1 MVKICSE
8 TYPAENEERFKK
20 HFEMFPYGLSPFQ
33 KHSIEA
39 LVSGHHSLVLAHTG
53 AGKSTPFEFAAE
65 YFIKMGK
72 KVIYCSPIK
81 SLSNQKF
88 SDFTQK
94 YPHISVGIVTGDI
107 CVNKEAS
114 LLILTTE
121 ILCNTLFLKKN
132 IEHSKNNNASLLST
146 PSTNVYG
153 VPSLTGAFGY
163 GSLQFDMDFD
173 NELGCVVFDEFH
185 YLNDPDRGHVWEN
198 TVMMLPHHIQMLML
212 SATLDKPNKIATWIE
227 ARRSV
232 SGDEF
237 EASPGI
243 NVLKKDVYISST
255 NNREVPLTHYS
266 FITTTQ
272 GIFKAIKDKEME
284 KEINNTINKLH
295 LIQNEKGVFNE
306 PIYHKIQKMLTL
318 FEQKQVYVKRS
329 HVINQVC
336 KYLVENSLLP
346 AICFVLS
353 RKQLEVCA
361 MEVTT
366 ILLEDDSKVGYIA
379 SREAEKI
386 LRKLPNFQEYLELP
400 EYIKLISLLEKGI
413 GIHHAGMVS
422 IFREIVEIFLT
433 RGYIKLLFCTETFA
447 LGVNFPIKTTIF
459 TDVKKFDGSQ
469 TRMLYAHEYTQQSGR
484 AGRRGYDKVGTVI
497 HLNNLFRNVEL
508 TEYRLMMHG
517 KPQTLVSKFKISYN
531 LLLSLIDLERPVA
544 LSEAKGAG
552 ERFNSEDDCRRSSGD
567 NQILQFCQRSMIQE
581 DIESELTVMKQQLDK
596 SEAEANAIKNGSL
609 AHIKTPKEVVEQYL
623 VAVEK
628 RKTSVNKKR
637 KELDREIQNIVDA
650 HKTLLNDVISV
661 TTYNEKVLE
670 LEKVQKQYRNTNE
683 YLNGSIN
690 TLLDF
695 LKNDGFISE
704 NELTPLGFIATHFR
718 EAHCLVFSRLYASN
732 KFNNLS
738 AIQMVAI
745 FSCFTNV
752 TVSDDQKTVLP
763 DSNDTSV
770 KKIVQEITEM
780 YNYYQDFETNYMTN
794 TGVDYNIHYD
804 LIDYVIQW
812 CNCDSAPECK
822 FILQNLESE
831 KTIFLGEFVK
841 AILKINNMASEMEKI
856 AESVGDIALL
866 HKLKEIPVLTLKFVA
881 TNQSLYV

>member
-8 TYPAENEERFKK
+8 IYPAENEERFKE

-132 IEHSKNNNASLLST
+132 IKKNEDIKNNNNASLLST
-146 PSTNVYG
+146 PSTNVYR

-227 ARRSV
+227 AR
-232 SGDEF
+232 
-237 EASPGI
+237 PCI
-243 NVLKKDVYISST
+243 NSDITSKKEVYISST

-272 GIFKAIKDKEME
+272 GIFKAIKDKELE

-366 ILLEDDSKVGYIA
+366 ILLEDDSKVGYVA

-661 TTYNEKVLE
+661 TKYNEKVLE
-670 LEKVQKQYRNTNE
+670 LEKYQKQYRNTNE

-718 EAHCLVFSRLYASN
+718 EAHCLVFARLYSSN
-732 KFNNLS
+732 KFENLS

-752 TVSDDQKTVLP
+752 TVSDEQKTVLP

-770 KKIVQEITEM
+770 KQIVQEITEM
-780 YNYYQDFETNYMTN
+780 YDYYQDFETNYMTN

>member
-1 MVKICSE
+1 
-8 TYPAENEERFKK
+8 
-20 HFEMFPYGLSPFQ
+20 
-33 KHSIEA
+33 
-39 LVSGHHSLVLAHTG
+39 
-53 AGKSTPFEFAAE
+53 
-65 YFIKMGK
+65 
-72 KVIYCSPIK
+72 
-81 SLSNQKF
+81 
-88 SDFTQK
+88 
-94 YPHISVGIVTGDI
+94 
-107 CVNKEAS
+107 
-114 LLILTTE
+114 
-121 ILCNTLFLKKN
+121 
-132 IEHSKNNNASLLST
+132 
-146 PSTNVYG
+146 
-153 VPSLTGAFGY
+153 
-163 GSLQFDMDFD
+163 
-173 NELGCVVFDEFH
+173 
-185 YLNDPDRGHVWEN
+185 
-198 TVMMLPHHIQMLML
+198 
-212 SATLDKPNKIATWIE
+212 
-227 ARRSV
+227 
-232 SGDEF
+232 
-237 EASPGI
+237 
-243 NVLKKDVYISST
+243 
-255 NNREVPLTHYS
+255 
-266 FITTTQ
+266 
-272 GIFKAIKDKEME
+272 
-284 KEINNTINKLH
+284 
-295 LIQNEKGVFNE
+295 
-306 PIYHKIQKMLTL
+306 
-318 FEQKQVYVKRS
+318 
-329 HVINQVC
+329 
-336 KYLVENSLLP
+336 
-346 AICFVLS
+346 
-353 RKQLEVCA
+353 
-361 MEVTT
+361 
-366 ILLEDDSKVGYIA
+366 
-379 SREAEKI
+379 

-531 LLLSLIDLERPVA
+531 LLLSLID
-544 LSEAKGAG
+544 
-552 ERFNSEDDCRRSSGD
+552 SGD
-567 NQILQFCQRSMIQE
+567 NNILEFCQRSMIQE

-670 LEKVQKQYRNTNE
+670 LEKYQKQYRNTNE

-752 TVSDDQKTVLP
+752 TVSDEQKTILP

-804 LIDYVIQW
+804 LIDYVIRW

>member
-8 TYPAENEERFKK
+8 IYPAENEERFKE

-39 LVSGHHSLVLAHTG
+39 LVSGQHSLVLAHTG

-65 YFIKMGK
+65 YFIKNGK

-132 IEHSKNNNASLLST
+132 IKKNEQHPTGNNTPTLLS
-146 PSTNVYG
+146 
-153 VPSLTGAFGY
+153 
-163 GSLQFDMDFD
+163 FDMDFD

-237 EASPGI
+237 EASPSI
-243 NVLKKDVYISST
+243 NVLKKEVYISST
-255 NNREVPLTHYS
+255 NNREVPLLHYS

-366 ILLEDDSKVGYIA
+366 ILLEDDSKVGYVA

-531 LLLSLIDLERPVA
+531 LLLSLIDV
-544 LSEAKGAG
+544 
-552 ERFNSEDDCRRSSGD
+552 GD
-567 NQILQFCQRSMIQE
+567 NNILEFCERSMIQE
-581 DIESELTVMKQQLDK
+581 DIEGELTVMKQQVDK
-596 SEAEANAIKNGSL
+596 LEMEANAIKNGSL
-609 AHIKTPKEVVEQYL
+609 AHIKTPKDVVEQYL

-683 YLNGSIN
+683 YLNNSIS

-695 LKNDGFISE
+695 MGKDGFISE
-704 NELTPLGFIATHFR
+704 NKENNENKYMLTPLGFIATHFR
-718 EAHCLVFSRLYASN
+718 EAHCLVFSKLYASN
-732 KFNNLS
+732 KFENLS

-752 TVSDDQKTVLP
+752 TVSDEQKTVLP
-763 DSNDTSV
+763 NSNDTSV

-780 YNYYQDFETNYMTN
+780 YDYYQDFETNYMTN

-804 LIDYVIQW
+804 LIDYVIRW
-812 CNCDSAPECK
+812 CRCDSAPECK

-856 AESVGDIALL
+856 AESMGNIALL
-866 HKLKEIPVLTLKFVA
+866 YKLKEIPVLTLKFVA

>member
-8 TYPAENEERFKK
+8 TYPAENEERFKE

-65 YFIKMGK
+65 YFIKKGK

-132 IEHSKNNNASLLST
+132 NKINDQSKNNNNASLLS
-146 PSTNVYG
+146 
-153 VPSLTGAFGY
+153 
-163 GSLQFDMDFD
+163 FDMDFD

-227 ARRSV
+227 SR
-232 SGDEF
+232 
-237 EASPGI
+237 PCI
-243 NVLKKDVYISST
+243 NVDESMIKDVYISST
-255 NNREVPLTHYS
+255 NNREVPLLHYS

-272 GIFKAIKDKEME
+272 SIFKAIKDKELE

-508 TEYRLMMHG
+508 TEYRVMMHG

-531 LLLSLIDLERPVA
+531 LLLNLID
-544 LSEAKGAG
+544 
-552 ERFNSEDDCRRSSGD
+552 SGD
-567 NQILQFCQRSMIQE
+567 NNILNFCQRSMIQE
-581 DIESELTVMKQQLDK
+581 DIESELTVMKQQVAD
-596 SEAEANAIKNGSL
+596 SEADANAIKNGSL

-623 VAVEK
+623 IAVEK

-650 HKTLLNDVISV
+650 YKTLLNDVISV
-661 TTYNEKVLE
+661 TKYNEKVLE
-670 LEKVQKQYRNTNE
+670 LEKYQKQYRNTNE
-683 YLNGSIN
+683 YLNNSIS

-695 LKNDGFISE
+695 MEKDGFISE
-704 NELTPLGFIATHFR
+704 NVLTPLGFIATHFR
-718 EAHCLVFSRLYASN
+718 EAHCLVFARLYSSN
-732 KFNNLS
+732 KFENLS

-752 TVSDDQKTVLP
+752 TVSDEQKTVLP

-770 KKIVQEITEM
+770 KQIVQEITEM
-780 YNYYQDFETNYMTN
+780 YDYYQDFETNYMTN

-804 LIDYVIQW
+804 LIDYVIRW
-812 CNCDSAPECK
+812 CHCDSAPECK

>member
-8 TYPAENEERFKK
+8 TYPAENEERFKE

-65 YFIKMGK
+65 YFIKKGK

-132 IEHSKNNNASLLST
+132 NKINDQSKNNNASLLS
-146 PSTNVYG
+146 
-153 VPSLTGAFGY
+153 
-163 GSLQFDMDFD
+163 FDMDFD

-232 SGDEF
+232 SGDERLDSVTSVEEF
-237 EASPGI
+237 ESRPCI
-243 NVLKKDVYISST
+243 NVDESMIKDVYISST
-255 NNREVPLTHYS
+255 NHREVPLTHYS

-272 GIFKAIKDKEME
+272 SIFKAIKDKELE

-508 TEYRLMMHG
+508 TEYRVMMHG

-531 LLLSLIDLERPVA
+531 LLLNLID
-544 LSEAKGAG
+544 
-552 ERFNSEDDCRRSSGD
+552 SGD
-567 NQILQFCQRSMIQE
+567 NNILNFCQRSMIQE
-581 DIESELTVMKQQLDK
+581 DIESELTVMKQQVAD
-596 SEAEANAIKNGSL
+596 SEADANAIKNGSL

-623 VAVEK
+623 IAVEK

-650 HKTLLNDVISV
+650 YKTLLNDVISV
-661 TTYNEKVLE
+661 TKYNEKVLE
-670 LEKVQKQYRNTNE
+670 LEKYQKQYRNTNE
-683 YLNGSIN
+683 YLNNSIS

-695 LKNDGFISE
+695 MEKDGFISE
-704 NELTPLGFIATHFR
+704 NVLTPLGFIATHFR
-718 EAHCLVFSRLYASN
+718 EAHCLVFARLYSSN
-732 KFNNLS
+732 KFENLS

-752 TVSDDQKTVLP
+752 TVSDEQKTVLP

-770 KKIVQEITEM
+770 KQIVQEITEM
-780 YNYYQDFETNYMTN
+780 YDYYQDFETNYMTN

-804 LIDYVIQW
+804 LIDYVIRW
-812 CNCDSAPECK
+812 CHCDSAQECK

-856 AESVGDIALL
+856 AESVGNIALL

>member
-8 TYPAENEERFKK
+8 IYPAENEERFKE

-132 IEHSKNNNASLLST
+132 VKNIEQTKSNNTSLLST
-146 PSTNVYG
+146 PSTNVYR

-227 ARRSV
+227 AR
-232 SGDEF
+232 
-237 EASPGI
+237 PCI
-243 NVLKKDVYISST
+243 NSDITSKKDVYISST

-661 TTYNEKVLE
+661 TKYNEKVLE
-670 LEKVQKQYRNTNE
+670 LEKYQKQYRNTNE

-704 NELTPLGFIATHFR
+704 NKLTHLGFIATHFR

-752 TVSDDQKTVLP
+752 TVSDEQKTVLP

-812 CNCDSAPECK
+812 CQCDSAPACK

>member
-1 MVKICSE
+1 MNYIIIDKTMVKICTE
-8 TYPAENEERFKK
+8 IYPNEDNEVFKE
-20 HFEMFPYGLSPFQ
+20 HFDMFPYGLSPFQ
-33 KHSIEA
+33 KHSIQA
-39 LVSGHHSLVLAHTG
+39 LVEGQHSLVLAHTG

-65 YFIKMGK
+65 YFIKKGK
-72 KVIYCSPIK
+72 KIIYCSPIK

-132 IEHSKNNNASLLST
+132 MKNTENINTTPMLS
-146 PSTNVYG
+146 
-153 VPSLTGAFGY
+153 
-163 GSLQFDMDFD
+163 FDMDFD
-173 NELGCVVFDEFH
+173 NELACVVFDEFH

-212 SATLDKPNKIATWIE
+212 SATLDKPNKVANWIE
-227 ARRSV
+227 NRPSNGIYITDLERAVALSAAKGAGERRESV
-232 SGDEF
+232 DDSRRI
-237 EASPGI
+237 PK
-243 NVLKKDVYISST
+243 LKQVYISST
-255 NNREVPLTHYS
+255 NHREVPLMHYS

-295 LIQNEKGVFNE
+295 LIQNEKGSFIE
-306 PIYHKIQKMLTL
+306 PTYHKIQKMLTL
-318 FEQKQVYVKRS
+318 FDQKQIYVKRS

-336 KYLVENSLLP
+336 KYLVENNLLP

-361 MEVTT
+361 NEVTCD
-366 ILLEDDSKVGYIA
+366 LLEDDSKVGYIA
-379 SREAEKI
+379 SHEAEKI

-400 EYIKLISLLEKGI
+400 EYIQLVALLGKGI

-433 RGYIKLLFCTETFA
+433 RGFIKLLFCTETFA

-469 TRMLYAHEYTQQSGR
+469 MRMLYAHEYTQQSGR

-497 HLNNLFRNVEL
+497 HLSNLFKNLEL

-531 LLLSLIDLERPVA
+531 LLLSLID
-544 LSEAKGAG
+544 
-552 ERFNSEDDCRRSSGD
+552 SGD
-567 NQILQFCQRSMIQE
+567 NNILQFCQRSMIQE
-581 DIESELTVMKQQLDK
+581 DIESELNVTKQQADVV
-596 SEAEANAIKNGSL
+596 EAELNAIINGSL
-609 AHIKTPKEVVEQYL
+609 MYIKTPREVVDQYL
-623 VAVEK
+623 DAIEK

-637 KELDREIQNIVDA
+637 KELDREINTIVNTY
-650 HKTLLNDVISV
+650 KTIAADVISV
-661 TTYNEKVLE
+661 TKYNDKNTE
-670 LEKVQKQYRNTNE
+670 LEKYKRQLRNTSD
-683 YLNGSIN
+683 YLDNSIQ
-690 TLLDF
+690 TILEF
-695 LKNDGFISE
+695 LKKDGFIRENPNSLE
-704 NELTPLGFIATHFR
+704 NEKIYELSPLGFNAIYFR
-718 EAHCLVFSRLYASN
+718 EAHCLVFAKLIESN
-732 KFNNLS
+732 NFEDLS
-738 AIQMVAI
+738 ATQIAAV

-752 TVSDDQKTVLP
+752 NVSDELKTVRP
-763 DSNDTSV
+763 DSSDTSV
-770 KKIVQEITEM
+770 KILIREISTL

-804 LIDYVIQW
+804 LIDYIIMW
-812 CNCDSAPECK
+812 CDCDSAVDCK
-822 FILQNLESE
+822 FILQKLESE

-841 AILKINNMASEMEKI
+841 AILKINNIAGEMEKI
-856 AESVGDIALL
+856 AESIGNIALL
-866 HKLKEIPVLTLKFVA
+866 HKLKEISVLTLKFVA

>member
-1 MVKICSE
+1 
-8 TYPAENEERFKK
+8 
-20 HFEMFPYGLSPFQ
+20 
-33 KHSIEA
+33 
-39 LVSGHHSLVLAHTG
+39 
-53 AGKSTPFEFAAE
+53 
-65 YFIKMGK
+65 MGK

-132 IEHSKNNNASLLST
+132 IEHSKNNNASLLS
-146 PSTNVYG
+146 
-153 VPSLTGAFGY
+153 
-163 GSLQFDMDFD
+163 FDMDFD

-232 SGDEF
+232 SGDERLDSVTSVEEF
-237 EASPGI
+237 ENRPSPL
-243 NVLKKDVYISST
+243 NMEDSVLKKDVYISST

-433 RGYIKLLFCTETFA
+433 RGYIKLLFCTETLA
-447 LGVNFPIKTTIF
+447 
-459 TDVKKFDGSQ
+459 
-469 TRMLYAHEYTQQSGR
+469 
-484 AGRRGYDKVGTVI
+484 
-497 HLNNLFRNVEL
+497 
-508 TEYRLMMHG
+508 YR
-517 KPQTLVSKFKISYN
+517 
-531 LLLSLIDLERPVA
+531 
-544 LSEAKGAG
+544 
-552 ERFNSEDDCRRSSGD
+552 
-567 NQILQFCQRSMIQE
+567 
-581 DIESELTVMKQQLDK
+581 
-596 SEAEANAIKNGSL
+596 
-609 AHIKTPKEVVEQYL
+609 
-623 VAVEK
+623 
-628 RKTSVNKKR
+628 
-637 KELDREIQNIVDA
+637 
-650 HKTLLNDVISV
+650 
-661 TTYNEKVLE
+661 
-670 LEKVQKQYRNTNE
+670 
-683 YLNGSIN
+683 
-690 TLLDF
+690 
-695 LKNDGFISE
+695 
-704 NELTPLGFIATHFR
+704 
-718 EAHCLVFSRLYASN
+718 
-732 KFNNLS
+732 
-738 AIQMVAI
+738 
-745 FSCFTNV
+745 
-752 TVSDDQKTVLP
+752 
-763 DSNDTSV
+763 
-770 KKIVQEITEM
+770 
-780 YNYYQDFETNYMTN
+780 
-794 TGVDYNIHYD
+794 
-804 LIDYVIQW
+804 
-812 CNCDSAPECK
+812 
-822 FILQNLESE
+822 
-831 KTIFLGEFVK
+831 
-841 AILKINNMASEMEKI
+841 
-856 AESVGDIALL
+856 
-866 HKLKEIPVLTLKFVA
+866 
-881 TNQSLYV
+881 

>member
-1 MVKICSE
+1 
-8 TYPAENEERFKK
+8 
-20 HFEMFPYGLSPFQ
+20 
-33 KHSIEA
+33 
-39 LVSGHHSLVLAHTG
+39 
-53 AGKSTPFEFAAE
+53 
-65 YFIKMGK
+65 
-72 KVIYCSPIK
+72 
-81 SLSNQKF
+81 
-88 SDFTQK
+88 
-94 YPHISVGIVTGDI
+94 
-107 CVNKEAS
+107 
-114 LLILTTE
+114 
-121 ILCNTLFLKKN
+121 
-132 IEHSKNNNASLLST
+132 
-146 PSTNVYG
+146 
-153 VPSLTGAFGY
+153 
-163 GSLQFDMDFD
+163 
-173 NELGCVVFDEFH
+173 
-185 YLNDPDRGHVWEN
+185 
-198 TVMMLPHHIQMLML
+198 
-212 SATLDKPNKIATWIE
+212 
-227 ARRSV
+227 
-232 SGDEF
+232 
-237 EASPGI
+237 
-243 NVLKKDVYISST
+243 
-255 NNREVPLTHYS
+255 
-266 FITTTQ
+266 
-272 GIFKAIKDKEME
+272 
-284 KEINNTINKLH
+284 
-295 LIQNEKGVFNE
+295 
-306 PIYHKIQKMLTL
+306 
-318 FEQKQVYVKRS
+318 
-329 HVINQVC
+329 VINQVC

-366 ILLEDDSKVGYIA
+366 ILLEDDSKVGYVA

-650 HKTLLNDVISV
+650 HKTLLNDVIYV

-670 LEKVQKQYRNTNE
+670 LEKYQKQYRNTNE

-704 NELTPLGFIATHFR
+704 NKLTHLGFIATHFR

-752 TVSDDQKTVLP
+752 TVSDEQKTVLP

>member
-1 MVKICSE
+1 
-8 TYPAENEERFKK
+8 
-20 HFEMFPYGLSPFQ
+20 
-33 KHSIEA
+33 
-39 LVSGHHSLVLAHTG
+39 
-53 AGKSTPFEFAAE
+53 
-65 YFIKMGK
+65 
-72 KVIYCSPIK
+72 
-81 SLSNQKF
+81 
-88 SDFTQK
+88 
-94 YPHISVGIVTGDI
+94 
-107 CVNKEAS
+107 
-114 LLILTTE
+114 
-121 ILCNTLFLKKN
+121 
-132 IEHSKNNNASLLST
+132 
-146 PSTNVYG
+146 
-153 VPSLTGAFGY
+153 
-163 GSLQFDMDFD
+163 MDFD

-227 ARRSV
+227 ARP
-232 SGDEF
+232 
-237 EASPGI
+237 SPL
-243 NVLKKDVYISST
+243 NMEDSVLKKDVYISST
-255 NNREVPLTHYS
+255 NNREVPLLHYS

-531 LLLSLIDLERPVA
+531 LLLSLIDV
-544 LSEAKGAG
+544 G
-552 ERFNSEDDCRRSSGD
+552 DD
-567 NQILQFCQRSMIQE
+567 QILQFCQRSMIQE

-661 TTYNEKVLE
+661 TSYNEKVLE
-670 LEKVQKQYRNTNE
+670 LEKYQKQYRNTNE

-752 TVSDDQKTVLP
+752 TVSDEQKTILP

-804 LIDYVIQW
+804 LIDYVIRW

>member
-8 TYPAENEERFKK
+8 TYPAENEERFKE

-65 YFIKMGK
+65 YFIKKGK

-132 IEHSKNNNASLLST
+132 NKINEDIKNNNNASLLS
-146 PSTNVYG
+146 
-153 VPSLTGAFGY
+153 
-163 GSLQFDMDFD
+163 FDMDFD

-232 SGDEF
+232 SGDERLDSVTSVEEF
-237 EASPGI
+237 ESRPCI
-243 NVLKKDVYISST
+243 NVDESMIKDVYISST
-255 NNREVPLTHYS
+255 NNREVPLLHYN

-272 GIFKAIKDKEME
+272 SIFKAIKDKELE

-508 TEYRLMMHG
+508 TEYRVMMHG
-517 KPQTLVSKFKISYN
+517 KPHTLVSKFKISYN
-531 LLLSLIDLERPVA
+531 LLLNLID
-544 LSEAKGAG
+544 
-552 ERFNSEDDCRRSSGD
+552 SGD
-567 NQILQFCQRSMIQE
+567 NNILNFCQRSMIQE

-623 VAVEK
+623 IAVEK

-661 TTYNEKVLE
+661 TKYNEKVLE
-670 LEKVQKQYRNTNE
+670 LEKYQKQYRNTNE
-683 YLNGSIN
+683 YLNNSIC

-695 LKNDGFISE
+695 MEKDGFISE
-704 NELTPLGFIATHFR
+704 NNLERHVDGNRKILTPLGFIATHFR
-718 EAHCLVFSRLYASN
+718 EAHCLVFARLYASN
-732 KFNNLS
+732 KFENLS

-752 TVSDDQKTVLP
+752 TVSDEQKTVLP

-770 KKIVQEITEM
+770 KQIVQEITEM
-780 YNYYQDFETNYMTN
+780 YDYYQDFETNYMTN

-804 LIDYVIQW
+804 LIDYVIRW
-812 CNCDSAPECK
+812 CHCDSAPECK

-856 AESVGDIALL
+856 AESVGNIALL

>member
-8 TYPAENEERFKK
+8 TYPAENEERFKE

-39 LVSGHHSLVLAHTG
+39 LVSGQHSLVLAHTG

-65 YFIKMGK
+65 YFIKKGK

-132 IEHSKNNNASLLST
+132 IKNEHIKNNNATLLS
-146 PSTNVYG
+146 
-153 VPSLTGAFGY
+153 
-163 GSLQFDMDFD
+163 FDMDFD

-227 ARRSV
+227 AR
-232 SGDEF
+232 
-237 EASPGI
+237 PCI
-243 NVLKKDVYISST
+243 NVDESLVNSPSLSLDLKDVYISST
-255 NNREVPLTHYS
+255 NHREVPLTHYS

-531 LLLSLIDLERPVA
+531 LLLSLIDV
-544 LSEAKGAG
+544 
-552 ERFNSEDDCRRSSGD
+552 GD

-581 DIESELTVMKQQLDK
+581 DIESELTIMKQQLDK

-661 TTYNEKVLE
+661 TKYNEKVLE
-670 LEKVQKQYRNTNE
+670 LEKYQKQYRNTNE

-704 NELTPLGFIATHFR
+704 NNENKYMLTPLGFIATHFR

-763 DSNDTSV
+763 DSNDNSV

-812 CNCDSAPECK
+812 CNCDCAPECK

>member
-8 TYPAENEERFKK
+8 IYPAENEERFKE

-132 IEHSKNNNASLLST
+132 IKKNEDIKNNNTSLLS
-146 PSTNVYG
+146 
-153 VPSLTGAFGY
+153 
-163 GSLQFDMDFD
+163 FDMDFD

-227 ARRSV
+227 ARPS
-232 SGDEF
+232 
-237 EASPGI
+237 I

-531 LLLSLIDLERPVA
+531 LLLSLID
-544 LSEAKGAG
+544 
-552 ERFNSEDDCRRSSGD
+552 SGD
-567 NQILQFCQRSMIQE
+567 NNILEFCQRSMIQE

-752 TVSDDQKTVLP
+752 TVSDEQKTVLP
-763 DSNDTSV
+763 DSNDTFV

>member
-8 TYPAENEERFKK
+8 TYPAENEERFKE

-65 YFIKMGK
+65 YFIKKGK

-132 IEHSKNNNASLLST
+132 MKKNEQQPSGNNASLLS
-146 PSTNVYG
+146 
-153 VPSLTGAFGY
+153 
-163 GSLQFDMDFD
+163 FDMDFD

-227 ARRSV
+227 ARPSV
-232 SGDEF
+232 SDGERLNYGTSVEEF
-237 EASPGI
+237 EARPCI
-243 NVLKKDVYISST
+243 NVDESMMKDVYISST
-255 NNREVPLTHYS
+255 NHREVPLTHYS

-272 GIFKAIKDKEME
+272 SIFKAIKDKELE

-531 LLLSLIDLERPVA
+531 LLLNLIE
-544 LSEAKGAG
+544 
-552 ERFNSEDDCRRSSGD
+552 SGD
-567 NQILQFCQRSMIQE
+567 NNILEFCQRSMIQE
-581 DIESELTVMKQQLDK
+581 DIESELTVMKQYLVKVD
-596 SEAEANAIKNGSL
+596 ADANAIKNGSL

-623 VAVEK
+623 IAVEK

-661 TTYNEKVLE
+661 TKYNEKVLE
-670 LEKVQKQYRNTNE
+670 LEKYQKQYRNTNE
-683 YLNGSIN
+683 YLNSSIS

-695 LKNDGFISE
+695 MEKDGFILNE
-704 NELTPLGFIATHFR
+704 NNENNENKYMLTPLGFIATHFR
-718 EAHCLVFSRLYASN
+718 EAHCLVFARLYASN
-732 KFNNLS
+732 KFENLS

-752 TVSDDQKTVLP
+752 TVSDEQKTVLP

-770 KKIVQEITEM
+770 KKIVQEMTEM
-780 YNYYQDFETNYMTN
+780 YDYYQDFETNYMTN

-804 LIDYVIQW
+804 LIDYVIRW
-812 CNCDSAPECK
+812 CHCDSAPECK

-856 AESVGDIALL
+856 AESVGNIALL

>member
-8 TYPAENEERFKK
+8 IYPVENEERFKE

-132 IEHSKNNNASLLST
+132 IKKNEDIKNNNTSLLS
-146 PSTNVYG
+146 
-153 VPSLTGAFGY
+153 
-163 GSLQFDMDFD
+163 FDMDFD
-173 NELGCVVFDEFH
+173 NELECVVFDEFH

-227 ARRSV
+227 ARPS
-232 SGDEF
+232 
-237 EASPGI
+237 I

-531 LLLSLIDLERPVA
+531 LLLSLID
-544 LSEAKGAG
+544 
-552 ERFNSEDDCRRSSGD
+552 SGD
-567 NQILQFCQRSMIQE
+567 NNILEFCQRSMIQE

-596 SEAEANAIKNGSL
+596 SDAEANAIKNGSL

-752 TVSDDQKTVLP
+752 TVSDEQKTVLP
-763 DSNDTSV
+763 DSNDTFV

>member
-1 MVKICSE
+1 
-8 TYPAENEERFKK
+8 
-20 HFEMFPYGLSPFQ
+20 
-33 KHSIEA
+33 
-39 LVSGHHSLVLAHTG
+39 
-53 AGKSTPFEFAAE
+53 
-65 YFIKMGK
+65 
-72 KVIYCSPIK
+72 
-81 SLSNQKF
+81 
-88 SDFTQK
+88 
-94 YPHISVGIVTGDI
+94 
-107 CVNKEAS
+107 
-114 LLILTTE
+114 
-121 ILCNTLFLKKN
+121 
-132 IEHSKNNNASLLST
+132 
-146 PSTNVYG
+146 
-153 VPSLTGAFGY
+153 
-163 GSLQFDMDFD
+163 
-173 NELGCVVFDEFH
+173 
-185 YLNDPDRGHVWEN
+185 
-198 TVMMLPHHIQMLML
+198 
-212 SATLDKPNKIATWIE
+212 
-227 ARRSV
+227 
-232 SGDEF
+232 
-237 EASPGI
+237 
-243 NVLKKDVYISST
+243 
-255 NNREVPLTHYS
+255 
-266 FITTTQ
+266 
-272 GIFKAIKDKEME
+272 
-284 KEINNTINKLH
+284 
-295 LIQNEKGVFNE
+295 
-306 PIYHKIQKMLTL
+306 
-318 FEQKQVYVKRS
+318 
-329 HVINQVC
+329 VINQVC

-531 LLLSLIDLERPVA
+531 LLLNLIDLERPVA
-544 LSEAKGAG
+544 LSDGG
-552 ERFNSEDDCRRSSGD
+552 RFNSEDDCRRSSGD
-567 NQILQFCQRSMIQE
+567 NNILEFCQRSMIQE
-581 DIESELTVMKQQLDK
+581 DIESELTVMKQQVAD
-596 SEAEANAIKNGSL
+596 SEADANAIKNGSL

-623 VAVEK
+623 IAVEK

-650 HKTLLNDVISV
+650 YKTLLNDVISV
-661 TTYNEKVLE
+661 TKYNEKVLE
-670 LEKVQKQYRNTNE
+670 LEKYQKQYRNTNE
-683 YLNGSIN
+683 YLNNSIC

-695 LKNDGFISE
+695 MEKDGFISE
-704 NELTPLGFIATHFR
+704 NVLTPLGFIATHFR
-718 EAHCLVFSRLYASN
+718 EAHCLVFARLYASN
-732 KFNNLS
+732 KFENLS

-752 TVSDDQKTVLP
+752 TVSDEQKTVLP

-770 KKIVQEITEM
+770 KKIVQEMTEM
-780 YNYYQDFETNYMTN
+780 YDYYQDFETNYMTN

-804 LIDYVIQW
+804 LIDYVIRW
-812 CNCDSAPECK
+812 CHCDSVPECK

-856 AESVGDIALL
+856 AESVGNIALL

>member
-8 TYPAENEERFKK
+8 IYPAENEERFKE

-132 IEHSKNNNASLLST
+132 IEHSKNNNASLLS
-146 PSTNVYG
+146 
-153 VPSLTGAFGY
+153 
-163 GSLQFDMDFD
+163 FDMDFD

-284 KEINNTINKLH
+284 KEINNTINKMH

-400 EYIKLISLLEKGI
+400 EYIKLMSLLEKGI

>member
-8 TYPAENEERFKK
+8 IYPVENEERFKE

-132 IEHSKNNNASLLST
+132 IKKNEDIKNNNTSLLS
-146 PSTNVYG
+146 
-153 VPSLTGAFGY
+153 
-163 GSLQFDMDFD
+163 FDMDFD

-227 ARRSV
+227 ARPS
-232 SGDEF
+232 
-237 EASPGI
+237 I

-531 LLLSLIDLERPVA
+531 LLLSLID
-544 LSEAKGAG
+544 
-552 ERFNSEDDCRRSSGD
+552 SGD
-567 NQILQFCQRSMIQE
+567 NNILEFCQRSMIQE

-596 SEAEANAIKNGSL
+596 SDAEANAIKNGSL

-752 TVSDDQKTVLP
+752 TVSDEQKTVLP
-763 DSNDTSV
+763 DSNDTFV

>member
-8 TYPAENEERFKK
+8 IYPAENEERFKE

-65 YFIKMGK
+65 YFIKKGK

-132 IEHSKNNNASLLST
+132 KNIEHTNNNNNNNNNNTSLLS
-146 PSTNVYG
+146 
-153 VPSLTGAFGY
+153 
-163 GSLQFDMDFD
+163 FDMDFD

-227 ARRSV
+227 ARSLQ
-232 SGDEF
+232 
-237 EASPGI
+237 
-243 NVLKKDVYISST
+243 NVYESMMKEVYISST
-255 NNREVPLTHYS
+255 NIREVPLLHYS

-306 PIYHKIQKMLTL
+306 PVYHKIQKMLTL

-366 ILLEDDSKVGYIA
+366 TLLEDDSKVGYIA

-469 TRMLYAHEYTQQSGR
+469 NRMLYAHEYTQQSGR

-497 HLNNLFRNVEL
+497 HLTNLFRNVEL

-517 KPQTLVSKFKISYN
+517 KPQILVSKFKISYN
-531 LLLSLIDLERPVA
+531 LLLSLIDA
-544 LSEAKGAG
+544 
-552 ERFNSEDDCRRSSGD
+552 GD
-567 NQILQFCQRSMIQE
+567 NNILEFCQRSMIHE
-581 DIESELTVMKQQLDK
+581 DIESELTVMKQQLDGL
-596 SEAEANAIKNGSL
+596 EVEANAIKNGSL

-650 HKTLLNDVISV
+650 HKTLLNDVLSV
-661 TTYNEKVLE
+661 TKYNEKVLDI
-670 LEKVQKQYRNTNE
+670 EKVQKQYRNTNE
-683 YLNGSIN
+683 YLNNSIN

-695 LKNDGFISE
+695 MGTDGFISE
-704 NELTPLGFIATHFR
+704 NNENNGILRQSSPDSIRSPAPSATDRSKNKYSLTPFGFIATHFR
-718 EAHCLVFSRLYASN
+718 EAHCLAFARLYASN
-732 KFNNLS
+732 KFNDLS

-752 TVSDDQKTVLP
+752 TVSDEQKTIKP
-763 DSNDTSV
+763 DSNETSV

-804 LIDYVIQW
+804 LIDYVIRW
-812 CNCDSAPECK
+812 CHCDSAPECK
-822 FILQNLESE
+822 LILQDLELE

-856 AESVGDIALL
+856 AESMGNIALL

>member
-8 TYPAENEERFKK
+8 TYPAENEERFKE

-132 IEHSKNNNASLLST
+132 IKNEHIKNNNASLLS
-146 PSTNVYG
+146 
-153 VPSLTGAFGY
+153 
-163 GSLQFDMDFD
+163 FDMDFD

-227 ARRSV
+227 ARP
-232 SGDEF
+232 
-237 EASPGI
+237 SPL
-243 NVLKKDVYISST
+243 NMEDSVLKKDVYISST

-531 LLLSLIDLERPVA
+531 LLLSLID
-544 LSEAKGAG
+544 
-552 ERFNSEDDCRRSSGD
+552 SGD
-567 NQILQFCQRSMIQE
+567 NNILEFCQRSMIQE

-670 LEKVQKQYRNTNE
+670 LEKYQKQYRNTNE

-752 TVSDDQKTVLP
+752 TVSDEQKTILP

-804 LIDYVIQW
+804 LIDYVIRW

>member
-8 TYPAENEERFKK
+8 TYPAENEERFKE

-132 IEHSKNNNASLLST
+132 IKINDQSKNNNNASLLS
-146 PSTNVYG
+146 
-153 VPSLTGAFGY
+153 
-163 GSLQFDMDFD
+163 FDMDFD

-227 ARRSV
+227 AR
-232 SGDEF
+232 
-237 EASPGI
+237 PCI
-243 NVLKKDVYISST
+243 NVDESLVNSPSLSLDLKDVYISST

-366 ILLEDDSKVGYIA
+366 ILLGDDSKVGYIA

-531 LLLSLIDLERPVA
+531 LLLSLIDV
-544 LSEAKGAG
+544 
-552 ERFNSEDDCRRSSGD
+552 GD

-581 DIESELTVMKQQLDK
+581 DIESELNVMKQQLDK

-695 LKNDGFISE
+695 LKNDGFILERAVALSEAKGAGERGNSVDVSRRGSE
-704 NELTPLGFIATHFR
+704 NKLTHLGFIATHFR

-752 TVSDDQKTVLP
+752 TVSDEQKTVLP

>member
-8 TYPAENEERFKK
+8 IYPAENEERFKE

-132 IEHSKNNNASLLST
+132 IKKNEDIKNNNNASLLST
-146 PSTNVYG
+146 PSTNVYR

-227 ARRSV
+227 AR
-232 SGDEF
+232 
-237 EASPGI
+237 PCI
-243 NVLKKDVYISST
+243 NSDITSKKEVYISST

-272 GIFKAIKDKEME
+272 GIFKAIKDKELE

-366 ILLEDDSKVGYIA
+366 ILLEDDSKVGYVA

-661 TTYNEKVLE
+661 TKYNEKVLE

>member
-8 TYPAENEERFKK
+8 IYPAENEERFKE

-132 IEHSKNNNASLLST
+132 IKKNEDIKNNNNASLLST
-146 PSTNVYG
+146 PSTNVYR

-227 ARRSV
+227 AR
-232 SGDEF
+232 
-237 EASPGI
+237 PCI
-243 NVLKKDVYISST
+243 NSDITSKKEVYISST

-272 GIFKAIKDKEME
+272 GIFKAIKDKELE

-366 ILLEDDSKVGYIA
+366 ILLEDDSKVGYVA

-609 AHIKTPKEVVEQYL
+609 THIKTPKEVVEQYL

-661 TTYNEKVLE
+661 TKYNEKVLE